1 MGDPVAAAQ
10 HVHESLRQD
19 GTWMVVEPRAGDNVE
34 DNLNLVG
41 RLYYAISM
49 MICTP
54 ASLAQDGRMAL
65 GTQAGNARLE
75 EVIRAGGFSR
85 VRKLGDPVQRRSRGA
100 TLAVMAA
107 SSTRPVAGS
116 VDEPAPIYVL
126 GRSAATGVSSA
137 TYPPRVGGRTPD
149 AQQGKPAPA

>member
-19 GTWMVVEPRAGDNVE
+19 GTWMFVEPRAGDNVE

-85 VRKLGDPVQRRSRGA
+85 VRKLA
-100 TLAVMAA
+100 TPFNV
-107 SSTRPVAGS
+107 
-116 VDEPAPIYVL
+116 VL
-126 GRSAATGVSSA
+126 EARL
-137 TYPPRVGGRTPD
+137 
-149 AQQGKPAPA
+149 